1 MKVLV
6 LGATGFIGA
15 EVVRQCQAA
24 GIDVVAT
31 SRKAAPGIVACDIT
45 DFQQVSSF
53 LNVSEVTVVIN
64 SVGAGATAGSATDAE
79 IWQVNSLGTQT
90 LIDAI
95 SSMNSSNRPRLIH
108 LGSSRESH
116 GSLSGNVKGATSE
129 TYASSKKESAGLI
142 ETFRQ
147 KGNYA
152 LNLQVHNT
160 YGTRQPAGRML
171 ATLVRSA
178 VTKEPTSLRNPSQ
191 IHDFVHVGDVAA
203 AVIKAAQSDA
213 ASTGSIEIG
222 TGVGTSVLELARMIY
237 ALAEAPQELIRFDE
251 AAPAGEP
258 EVADISAAKEIL
270 GWQPRVDL
278 MAGLR
283 EMVVAERSQTS
294 LEVDAGVMSVRAPR

>member
-31 SRKAAPGIVACDIT
+31 SRKAAPGITACDIT
-45 DFQQVSSF
+45 DQVALRAVTKNFRPTIVVNCSGIGVTPSSRKANPIYF
-53 LNVSEVTVVIN
+53 
-64 SVGAGATAGSATDAE
+64 
-79 IWQVNSLGTQT
+79 
-90 LIDAI
+90 DAI
-95 SSMNSSNRPRLIH
+95 RDVNEGGVANLLQVAAEALEWGTPKLIH
-108 LGSSRESH
+108 LASSRDRAGAHRKDDYLETKENSTRIFLQSVV
-116 GSLSGNVKGATSE
+116 GGLDGLSLEV
-129 TYASSKKESAGLI
+129 
-142 ETFRQ
+142 F
-147 KGNYA
+147 
-152 LNLQVHNT
+152 NT
-160 YGTRQPAGRML
+160 YGVTQPPGRL
-171 ATLVRSA
+171 ASLLVQAASRRSA
-178 VTKEPTSLRNPSQ
+178 FQLEAPFQVR
-191 IHDFVHVGDVAA
+191 DFVHVGDVAA

-213 ASTGSIEIG
+213 ASSGSIEIG